1 MEEKIDYSTYELG
14 SQEMRATFRL
24 SDAYVMLNHGAYGL
38 SPQPV
43 VEKRIQLI
51 KEQESHP
58 DTWFRI
64 NMMDYYMESVKTA
77 AKLINGDVEDTF
89 ILNNVTEGTN
99 CILKSILKDS
109 EEILINTHSYK
120 AVQNTLSEM
129 ETTFGTKTRC
139 VEICFP
145 IFDEQDVVDLYVRQL
160 DQYPNIKIA
169 VIDHITSPTALKLP
183 VEKIVEVCRERN
195 VLTLI
200 DGAHAP
206 GQLDLDMN
214 RIKADFYV
222 GNLHKWYYTFR
233 GCALLWVSPKHRNKI
248 LPLVTSNYS
257 NFTMHHRFCY
267 WGTRDTSPQFTAAS
281 ASKFYEDIGGLETIT
296 GYNNKLVT
304 WAQSMLCEALKTR
317 PLDIPESMK
326 APNMAVL
333 YLPKSSKKQIG
344 SDELIVYF
352 IEKYNGITV
361 GFTTIDG
368 EVALRLSAN
377 VYNCKDDYYKL
388 RDALLDYFN
397 E

>member
-169 VIDHITSPTALKLP
+169 VI
-183 VEKIVEVCRERN
+183 
-195 VLTLI
+195 
-200 DGAHAP
+200 
-206 GQLDLDMN
+206 
-214 RIKADFYV
+214 